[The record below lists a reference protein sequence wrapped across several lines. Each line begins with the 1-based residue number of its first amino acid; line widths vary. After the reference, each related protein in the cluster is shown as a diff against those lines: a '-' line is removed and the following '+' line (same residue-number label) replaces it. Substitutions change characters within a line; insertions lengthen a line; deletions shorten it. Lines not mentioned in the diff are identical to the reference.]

1 MPIEG
6 DLKEIDLTSVIQV
19 ICTERRRAGLVV
31 RRRGEEGVIFFDDG
45 DIVHATLGPLEGEE
59 AVFQLLAWK
68 DGSFRMTD
76 RVLSPARSVRRGW
89 NQLLLEG
96 LTKLDEERRDE
107 PGASRPDFG
116 FAFDER
122 QADAGFEG
130 QLALFLSELEQQMV
144 RLSERRI
151 ARRPPLV
158 LEVLAAMVNRV
169 VEFAEIHTTAGAAAL
184 SLDAN
189 LRAAGTRF
197 PMARLLTAQ
206 DNRLAVDTAE
216 SLYRLWAQNSG
227 ERRATFREL
236 GRGMAEV
243 TRVYLELLA
252 GQFHSRTIAEQW
264 RESYAVF
271 LRDLARAIDRVRF

>member
-6 DLKEIDLTSVIQV
+6 NLEELDLTSVIQV

-45 DIVHATLGPLEGEE
+45 EIVHATLGPLEGEE

-76 RVLSPARSVRRGW
+76 RINSPERSVRRGW

-96 LTKLDEERRDE
+96 LTRLDEERRD
-107 PGASRPDFG
+107 GAADRPDFG

-122 QADAGFEG
+122 SADAGYEG
-130 QLALFLSELEQQMV
+130 QLALLLSELEQQMA
-144 RLSERRI
+144 RLGERRVM
-151 ARRPPLV
+151 RKPPLV
-158 LEVLAAMVNRV
+158 LEVLASMINRL
-169 VEFAEIHTTAGAAAL
+169 VEFAEIHTAAGAEAL
-184 SLDAN
+184 ALDAN
-189 LRAAGTRF
+189 LRRAGQRF

-216 SLYRLWAQNSG
+216 SLYRRWVQDSG
-227 ERRATFREL
+227 ERRTTFREL

-243 TRVYLELLA
+243 MRVYLELLA

>member
-59 AVFQLLAWK
+59 AVFQLLSWK

-130 QLALFLSELEQQMV
+130 QLALFLSELEQEMV
-144 RLSERRI
+144 RLGERRI

-169 VEFAEIHTTAGAAAL
+169 VEFAEVHTTADAAAL

-189 LRAAGTRF
+189 LRAAGQRF
-197 PMARLLTAQ
+197 PMARLLTAK

-216 SLYRLWAQNSG
+216 SLYRRWAQNSG
-227 ERRATFREL
+227 ERRSTYREL

-243 TRVYLELLA
+243 MRVYLELLA

-271 LRDLARAIDRVRF
+271 LRDLARAIDRVRL

>member
-1 MPIEG
+1 MSATPLGERYV
-6 DLKEIDLTSVIQV
+6 DLGVKAIDQ
-19 ICTERRRAGLVV
+19 
-31 RRRGEEGVIFFDDG
+31 DD
-45 DIVHATLGPLEGEE
+45 LE
-59 AVFQLLAWK
+59 K
-68 DGSFRMTD
+68 
-76 RVLSPARSVRRGW
+76 
-89 NQLLLEG
+89 
-96 LTKLDEERRDE
+96 
-107 PGASRPDFG
+107 
-116 FAFDER
+116 
-122 QADAGFEG
+122 
-130 QLALFLSELEQQMV
+130 ALRYL
-144 RLSERRI
+144 
-151 ARRPPLV
+151 
-158 LEVLAAMVNRV
+158 NR
-169 VEFAEIHTTAGAAAL
+169 AL

-243 TRVYLELLA
+243 MRVYLELLA

-271 LRDLARAIDRVRF
+271 LRDLERAIDRVRF